1 MANIPFDEYFDNKT
15 NAVGQQ
21 SPAGDD
27 YLVLRS
33 GTVFKIN
40 QVNIKAYAIASDDS
54 DVTTIDTADVW
65 VKPANTLLQG
75 VTTPTL
81 TFAANAFTFIG
92 PNQIVQTSLKAS
104 MSCKFEGAPVG
115 FAPYDIGIF
124 VNDLLIGNS
133 MTVDITDTAISYVAT
148 EVQRLLVTGDVIDFR
163 VRSRAGIVNII
174 VQNAQLVVG

>member
-21 SPAGDD
+21 SPGGDD

-40 QVNIKAYAIASDDS
+40 QVNIKAYAIASDDT
-54 DVTTIDTADVW
+54 DVTTITTADVW

-133 MTVDITDTAISYVAT
+133 MTVDITDTAISYVGT

-163 VRSRAGIVNII
+163 VRSRAGTVNII